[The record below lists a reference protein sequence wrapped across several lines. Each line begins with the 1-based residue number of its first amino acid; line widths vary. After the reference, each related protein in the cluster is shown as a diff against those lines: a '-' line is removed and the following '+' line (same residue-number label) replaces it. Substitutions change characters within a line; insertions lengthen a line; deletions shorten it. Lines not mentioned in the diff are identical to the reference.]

1 MFIDLDRVR
10 ASRTVRSLLVQA
22 RTEAL
27 AANTTELLGS
37 IDAALRA
44 LAVEEALDHAS
55 ATIAQEPS

>member
-22 RTEAL
+22 RMEAL
-27 AANTTELLGS
+27 AANTPELLGS

-44 LAVEEALDHAS
+44 LGAEESADHAS
-55 ATIAQEPS
+55 GTAERVGL